1 MTKYGFSISN
11 NKNRS
16 VEIVFSPED
25 VEGYIH
31 FNFSKS
37 CPDLVKRATIEK
49 RIDVNENKIIYSLPY
64 SDLTF
69 TVTPCKLIYVRR
81 I

>member
-1 MTKYGFSISN
+1 MVKYGFSISN

-16 VEIVFSPED
+16 VEIVFSSED
-25 VEGYIH
+25 IEGYIH

-37 CPDLVKRATIEK
+37 CPDLIKRVTIEK
-49 RIDVNENKIIYSLPY
+49 RIGMNESEIIYSLPY

-69 TVTPCKLIYVRR
+69 TVTPCKIIYVRR